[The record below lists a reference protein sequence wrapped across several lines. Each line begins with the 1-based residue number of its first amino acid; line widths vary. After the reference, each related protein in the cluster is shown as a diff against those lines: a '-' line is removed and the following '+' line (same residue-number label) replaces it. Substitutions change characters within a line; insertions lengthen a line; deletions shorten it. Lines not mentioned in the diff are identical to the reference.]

1 MNNRIMA
8 AMSGGVD
15 SSVTA
20 ALLLDQGYDV
30 CGATLRLYTDD
41 GDADKE
47 KDCSTSDDAYD
58 ARQVACRLGIDHYI
72 FNFSDAFREKVI
84 CKFADDYIKGLT
96 PNPCIECNRNIKFSR
111 LIERAKLLGYDM
123 IATGHYVKREYDS
136 ASGRYLLK
144 KAEDS
149 TKDQTYVLYVLSQ
162 YELERTLFPMG
173 DITKAQARKIA
184 EEKKL
189 INAKKR
195 DSQDICFVPDGDYAG
210 FLENTLGVKSKQGEF
225 VYKDGAVLGKHK
237 GIIHYTVGQ
246 RKGLG
251 ISYAHPIYVLGKNPE
266 TGVVTL
272 GENEDLFT
280 NRLYA
285 DNVNF
290 IAIEKL
296 NSPMRVSAKARYS
309 QRESAATVHPIDDN
323 KIMVEFDEPQR
334 AITPGQA
341 VVMYSNDVVIGGG
354 TIIPQETEK
363 Q

>member
-1 MNNRIMA
+1 
-8 AMSGGVD
+8 MSGGVD

-20 ALLLDQGYDV
+20 ALLLEQGYDA
-30 CGATLRLYTDD
+30 CGATLRLYTNNDI
-41 GDADKE
+41 GLKE
-47 KDCSTSDDAYD
+47 KTCCSLDDVDDA
-58 ARQVACRLGIDHYI
+58 RRVAYRLGIDHYV
-72 FNFSDAFREKVI
+72 FNFSDTFKEKVI
-84 CKFADDYIKGLT
+84 GKFADDYAKGLT
-96 PNPCIECNRNIKFSR
+96 PNPCIECNRHIKFSK
-111 LIERAKLLGYDM
+111 LIERANLLGYDM

-144 KAEDS
+144 KAEDG

-162 YELERTLFPMG
+162 YELEHTLFPMG

-184 EEKKL
+184 EEKNL

-225 VYKDGAVLGKHK
+225 VYKDGTVLGEHK

-251 ISYAHPIYVLGKNPE
+251 ISYSHPIYVLGKDPK

-290 IAIEKL
+290 IAVEKL
-296 NSPMRVSAKARYS
+296 DSPMRVTAKARYS
-309 QRESAATVHPIDDN
+309 QRESAATLHPIDDN
-323 KIMVEFDEPQR
+323 KIMVEFDQPQR

-341 VVMYSNDVVIGGG
+341 VVMYSDDVVIGGG
-354 TIIPQETEK
+354 TIIPPEAAK
-363 Q
+363 